1 MRVNH
6 PLAQRLSLL
15 FVAVLVV
22 SGVLLPGYVRAQT
35 AACAATVSVQPGDTL
50 STIAAANLGNPQ
62 AYPRI
67 VAATNAAAALN
78 PAYATIADPNVIAVG
93 WQLCIPGASAVPETA
108 AAPEGGGLAALVS
121 PLATP
126 VAGDAANNAEGESA
140 LAALD
145 ARMGPD
151 GVNPL
156 TIEYLLKQV
165 YPGSPVVVEQ
175 TLAAG
180 SNYSRYLVS
189 YRSEGL
195 KIIAYMT
202 VPTGPKPATGW
213 PVIIFNHGY
222 IPPEVYRPTERYIA
236 YQDAF
241 ARNGY
246 IVFRPDYRGHAD
258 SEGEAD
264 GAYGDP
270 GYTIDVLNAVSS
282 VKQLPDADP
291 DRIGMWGHSLGGF
304 ITLRAMVT
312 RGDIKAGVIWAGVVG
327 SYPEMLENWRRRPN
341 AVPTTIPTRARRWRT
356 ELVERYGTPAE
367 NPEFWAS
374 ISANTYVEDLS
385 GPLQLHHGT
394 ADTSVPIEFSQLLYN
409 EVIAAGGQVEYYT
422 YAGDDHNLA
431 GQFSLAMQRSVAF
444 FDQHVKGE

>member
-1 MRVNH
+1 MRQTKPFVH
-6 PLAQRLSLL
+6 LL
-15 FVAVLVV
+15 IVMFLVGTALVAA
-22 SGVLLPGYVRAQT
+22 LPGLVQAQ
-35 AACAATVSVQPGDTL
+35 AAGCAATVTVQAGDTL
-50 STIAAANLGNPQ
+50 STIAAANLGDPQ
-62 AYPRI
+62 AYPSI
-67 VAATNAAAALN
+67 VAATNAAAALD
-78 PAYATIADPNVIAVG
+78 PTYAAIANPNVIAVG
-93 WQLCIPGASAVPETA
+93 WQLCIPGATGAT
-108 AAPEGGGLAALVS
+108 

-126 VAGDAANNAEGESA
+126 APALSPTSPLPTPAAAAADNAANNADAESA
-140 LAALD
+140 LSALD

-151 GVNPL
+151 GVHPL
-156 TIEYLLKQV
+156 SIEYLRNQE
-165 YPGSPVVVEQ
+165 YPGSPIVVEQ
-175 TLAAG
+175 TLDAG

-213 PVIIFNHGY
+213 PVIVFNHGY

-258 SEGEAD
+258 SEGEAT

-282 VKQLPDADP
+282 VKLLDDADP
-291 DRIGMWGHSLGGF
+291 NRIGLWGHSLGGF

-312 RGDIKAGVIWAGVVG
+312 RDDIKAAVIWAGVVG
-327 SYPEMLENWRRRPN
+327 SYPEMLENWRRPG
-341 AVPTTIPTRARRWRT
+341 AVPATVPTRARRWRA
-356 ELVERYGTPAE
+356 ELVERYGAPAE

-374 ISANTYVEDLS
+374 ISANSFVADLS
-385 GPLQLHHGT
+385 GPIQLHHGT
-394 ADTSVPIEFSQLLYN
+394 ADTSVPIAFSQLLFD
-409 EVIAAGGQVEYYT
+409 EITAAGGEVEYYT

-444 FDQHVKGE
+444 FDAHVKGE